1 MVGVEIDSTT
11 ARIAKLIVDI
21 SLYFVSSHGQNRSFM
36 NAPCTPVNDDLH
48 RRQELPL
55 HHLQ

>member
-36 NAPCTPVNDDLH
+36 NAPCTPVNDD
-48 RRQELPL
+48 
-55 HHLQ
+55 